1 MKNVSIKTNKTK
13 THRPHGFT
21 LIELLV
27 VIAIIAILAAMLLPA
42 LAGAKTKAQQIS
54 CLNQVKQLTL
64 ADIMFASDNG
74 YGIPDETPN
83 GSTGSWFLNMIDYYA
98 KATNMLVCPT
108 CYKPQQPVNNS
119 RGDAITPYCK
129 TDYNGDGKAY
139 FGSYMINGWFS
150 VSYKDFS
157 KPAGDGMGYTLPNG
171 KAGTTGYYL
180 NPGTVKSPSTTP
192 VFSDATWVDGWPM
205 EQDAPDNDLFA
216 PVGNGSGKEMGR
228 TCVARHACKAAAHN
242 LWTTAAQVP
251 KGAVNIGLFDGHA
264 ELSKLPNLWSYTW
277 HDNWDQ
283 SKVSIGTPQ

>member
-1 MKNVSIKTNKTK
+1 MSKTK
-13 THRPHGFT
+13 TPTSFRTRRRAFT

-42 LAGAKTKAQQIS
+42 LAGAKAKAQQIS

-108 CYKPQQPVNNS
+108 CYKPQQPVNNN
-119 RGDAITPYCK
+119 RGDAVTPYCK

-157 KPAGDGMGYTLPNG
+157 APAGDGKGYTLPNG

-180 NPGTVKSPSTTP
+180 NPGTVNSPSLTP

-205 EQDAPDNDLFA
+205 EADTPPQNLFA
-216 PVGNGSGKEMGR
+216 SSGNGSGKEMDR
-228 TCVARHACKAAAHN
+228 TCIARHACKPGPATT
-242 LWTTAAQVP
+242 WTTATQLP
-251 KGAVNIGLFDGHA
+251 KGGVNVGLFDGHA

-277 HDNWDQ
+277 HKDWDQ
-283 SKVSIGTPQ
+283 SKVMIGTPQ